1 MAVDFLLCHN
11 AICFALHNCYSTS
24 NNPTPEQL
32 ALHLMHVHFQAYYL
46 LLLVPEASNL
56 ISAIAS
62 NRIERVKFDCT
73 KQTSVNGSY
82 EQ

>member
-1 MAVDFLLCHN
+1 MRVAFDFLLCHN
-11 AICFALHNCYSTS
+11 AICFALHKCYSTS
-24 NNPTPEQL
+24 NTRAAP
-32 ALHLMHVHFQAYYL
+32 HLMHVLSSLFL
-46 LLLVPEASNL
+46 LLMPEASNL

-62 NRIERVKFDCT
+62 NHIWRVKFDCS